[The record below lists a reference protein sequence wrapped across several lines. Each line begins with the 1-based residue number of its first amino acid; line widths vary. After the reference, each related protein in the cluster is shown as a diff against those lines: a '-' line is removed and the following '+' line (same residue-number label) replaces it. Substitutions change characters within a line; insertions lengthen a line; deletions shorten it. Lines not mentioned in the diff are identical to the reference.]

1 MRSFLCAAWIR
12 QWPWSLHEGEA
23 AVTTSKLR
31 PLVSS
36 HHQSRET
43 KATEGGNVTLRA
55 SKLHH
60 LRKLNLPSWCW
71 CCPEALSLRQ
81 FLRWFMLCIFHF
93 VCTLDVKILQCSVL
107 TQLCNQKTRM
117 NQTQSRM
124 LFTHYVYSLIVL
136 SPHNKKL
143 VGSNPSPCPPAFS
156 PGALAPCHSPNSRMY
171 GCACTWLM
179 FAIQWPADLS
189 VGISPPTQRHLGW
202 WEQMSVALK
211 YIPSLWFL

>member
-1 MRSFLCAAWIR
+1 MCSFLCAAWIR

-43 KATEGGNVTLRA
+43 KATKGGNFTLHS

-60 LRKLNLPSWCW
+60 LRKLNLLSWCW
-71 CCPEALSLRQ
+71 YCPEALS
-81 FLRWFMLCIFHF
+81 FLSVIMLCIFCF
-93 VCTLDVKILQCSVL
+93 VCTIDVEILQHSVL
-107 TQLCNQKTRM
+107 TQLGNQKTRM

-124 LFTHYVYSLIVL
+124 LFTYYVLGNICSLIVL
-136 SPHNKKL
+136 SPQNKKL

-156 PGALAPCHSPNSRMY
+156 PGALAPCHSPK
-171 GCACTWLM
+171 TWM
-179 FAIQWPADLS
+179 
-189 VGISPPTQRHLGW
+189 
-202 WEQMSVALK
+202 
-211 YIPSLWFL
+211 